1 MKSLLTEL
9 DLRRLAHGARVVVD
23 RDTLVTPSA
32 RDYALQA
39 GIELCEAPRA
49 SAGQAVL
56 SVAKPSAKLSSKTTC
71 CSACAAGGSCA
82 AGTCASGTGASGS
95 AAACGGVA
103 PSMPALGEGDWL
115 VQVRDGKVT
124 ARRIAP

>member
-39 GIELCEAPRA
+39 GIELCEASRA
-49 SAGQAVL
+49 SAGQA
-56 SVAKPSAKLSSKTTC
+56 AKSAAKTTC
-71 CSACAAGGSCA
+71 CSACAAGGSGG
-82 AGTCASGTGASGS
+82 AGTCASGSG
-95 AAACGGVA
+95 AACGGAA
-103 PSMPALGEGDWL
+103 PSTPALGEGDWL

-124 ARRIAP
+124 ARQIAP